1 MHAINI
7 IVLLTLFTRS
17 SLLTHLSQLL
27 LSCFGHLLL
36 GGLRGPA
43 RLGQLESVHVPG
55 EARDLEI
62 TIVIWIYGSDKS
74 LRNGNV
80 PSFIAIVICLFVCL
94 DQTFILRALKQ
105 AFLESSLSIPRVF

>member
-7 IVLLTLFTRS
+7 VPTLFTRS

-36 GGLRGPA
+36 GGLLGPA
-43 RLGQLESVHVPG
+43 SLGQLEPVHVPG
-55 EARDLEI
+55 EARHLEI
-62 TIVIWIYGSDKS
+62 TIFITIFGSDKS

-80 PSFIAIVICLFVCL
+80 PSFIVIVIRLFVCFS
-94 DQTFILRALKQ
+94 QTFIER
-105 AFLESSLSIPRVF
+105 